1 MRSIWKGHIRFSLV
15 NIPIQ
20 VFNAI
25 ESKGNIS
32 FNQLHKEDNGKVSYK
47 KVCRV
52 CDDVLK
58 KKDIVKGFEYEP
70 DQYVVIEPKDLDEL
84 KLKSTKAIDI
94 EAFVDINEVHP
105 SRYESVYFIA
115 PNGEVAQKTFNL
127 FCDTLKRTQK
137 AGVGRIII
145 RDREDVVLL
154 KAENEGMVMY
164 KLRYPYELRNME
176 DVPDLGKSEVD
187 EAQLQLAIS
196 LVTAFTKKF
205 EEVDFE
211 DRYRQAVLDLIEE
224 KVSGKEI
231 VHVSEEEEG
240 GEVIDIMDALK
251 ASIEKAKG
259 ERKKAG

>member
-20 VFNAI
+20 IFNAI
-25 ESKGNIS
+25 ETKGNIS
-32 FNQLHKEDNGKVSYK
+32 FNQLHREDNGKVSYK

-52 CDDVLK
+52 CDEVLSK
-58 KKDIVKGFEYEP
+58 NDIVKGYQYEP
-70 DQYVVIEPKDLDEL
+70 DQYVIVEKEDLDSL

-94 EAFVDINEVHP
+94 EAFVDIGEVHP
-105 SRYESVYFIA
+105 SRFEAVYFVA

-154 KAENEGMVMY
+154 MAEDNGMVMY
-164 KLRYPYELRNME
+164 KLRYPYEVRDMKE
-176 DVPDLGKSEVD
+176 VPDLGKSEID

-211 DRYRQAVLDLIEE
+211 DRYRDAVLELIDE

-231 VHVSEEEEG
+231 VHVTDEEEEG
-240 GEVIDIMDALK
+240 EVVDIMDALR
-251 ASIEKAKG
+251 ASIEKAKTG
-259 ERKKAG
+259 